1 MRLVRFT
8 ILCVL
13 AIPVLGQV
21 RLVVKP
27 DGKKVI
33 YNVGSVSDPKSGD
46 LKWLAKQHNRSTSY
60 DRMIEQYADQY
71 NVDPILV
78 RAVIQVESDFHPN
91 CLSNKGARGLMQL
104 MPETAQRYGVKDI
117 FDPEENIRG
126 GVAYLADLLEMFSN
140 DLPRAL
146 AAYNAGEGA
155 VTRHG
160 GIPPYN
166 ETMTYVKRA
175 LTVYYGRPYDGSG
188 AISFAGRR
196 DKGMLRGGFKA
207 GAPALAAA
215 MIPGFRYLGS
225 Q

>member
-1 MRLVRFT
+1 MRLARFA
-8 ILCVL
+8 IVCVM
-13 AIPVLGQV
+13 AIPVFGEV
-21 RLVVKP
+21 RLVVKA

-33 YNVGSVSDPKSGD
+33 YNVGSVADPKSGD
-46 LKWLAKQHNRSTSY
+46 LKWLVKQHDRRTSY
-60 DRMIEQYADQY
+60 DRMIEQYADRY
-71 NVDPILV
+71 NVDPVLV

-104 MPETAQRYGVKDI
+104 MPETAQRYRVKDI
-117 FDPEENIRG
+117 LDPEENIRG
-126 GVAYLADLLEMFSN
+126 GVAYLADLLGMFSN

-175 LTVYYGRPYDGSG
+175 LTVYYGRPYDGSS

-196 DKGMLRGGFKA
+196 DKGVLRGGFKA

>member
-1 MRLVRFT
+1 MRLVR
-8 ILCVL
+8 L
-13 AIPVLGQV
+13 AVIFAIALPAAAQV
-21 RLVVKP
+21 KLVVRS

-33 YNVGSVSDPKSGD
+33 YNVGSTASGKGTD
-46 LKWLAKQHNRSTSY
+46 LKWLARQRDRRSQY
-60 DRMIEQYADQY
+60 DRMIERYADQF

-78 RAVIQVESDFHPN
+78 RAVIQVESDFNPQ
-91 CLSNKGARGLMQL
+91 CTSGKGARGLMQL
-104 MPETAQRYGVKDI
+104 IPETAQRYGVKDI
-117 FDPEENIRG
+117 YDPEQNIRG
-126 GVAYLADLLEMFSN
+126 GVAYLADLLEMFSH
-140 DLPRAL
+140 DVPRAL

-196 DKGMLRGGFKA
+196 DTGILRGGFKA
-207 GAPALAAA
+207 GAPLAAA
-215 MIPGFRYLGS
+215 IIPGFRYLGS